1 MKFSKELK
9 ETIKNDE
16 RFDMQEMIS
25 LKSLVKYVKEAKIT
39 PPKKGVETPMDAK
52 VQIPGFGVMT
62 RKQMQGS
69 IQRYI
74 KEVMSYIKKGDVESA
89 YNALYKRG
97 VLKGFLETEVKHSG
111 K

>member
-1 MKFSKELK
+1 MREATIAKPKRGK
-9 ETIKNDE
+9 ETP
-16 RFDMQEMIS
+16 
-25 LKSLVKYVKEAKIT
+25 L
-39 PPKKGVETPMDAK
+39 DAN

-74 KEVMSYIKKGDVESA
+74 SEIQKYIKKGDSESA
-89 YNALYKRG
+89 YNAIYKRN
-97 VLKGFLETEVKHSG
+97 VLKGFLETEIQHSG

>member
-1 MKFSKELK
+1 
-9 ETIKNDE
+9 
-16 RFDMQEMIS
+16 MIS
-25 LKSLVKYVKEAKIT
+25 LKNLVKYVREAKIAK
-39 PPKKGVETPMDAK
+39 PKRGRETPLDAN

-74 KEVMSYIKKGDVESA
+74 AEVSKYVKQGNPEAA
-89 YNALYKRG
+89 YKSLYKRQ
-97 VLKGFLETEVKHSG
+97 VLKGFLETEIKHSG

>member
-25 LKSLVKYVKEAKIT
+25 LKSLVKYVREAKIT
-39 PPKKGVETPMDAK
+39 PPKKGVETPLDAK
-52 VQIPGFGVMT
+52 VQIPGFGVMK